1 MPTYEYE
8 TLPTDGRPPVRF
20 EVQQR
25 MSDPPLEVH
34 PQTGEPVQRVIS
46 AAFVVGGG
54 TSRTPGDCN
63 INTCG
68 MGACGMGACGP
79 GGCSDD

>member
-34 PQTGEPVQRVIS
+34 PETGEPVQLVMS
-46 AAFVVGGG
+46 APFVATGGAERAAPACSIG
-54 TSRTPGDCN
+54 
-63 INTCG
+63 TCG
-68 MGACGMGACGP
+68 TGACGMGAC
-79 GGCSDD
+79 DD

>member
-8 TLPTDGRPPVRF
+8 TIPAEGRMPVRF

-34 PQTGEPVQRVIS
+34 PETGEPVQRVMS
-46 AAFVVGGG
+46 APFVVGTSSSSATG
-54 TSRTPGDCN
+54 TRDMPCT

-68 MGACGMGACGP
+68 MGACGMGACG
-79 GGCSDD
+79 DD

>member
-8 TLPTDGRPPVRF
+8 TIPTDGRPPVRF

-34 PQTGEPVQRVIS
+34 PETGEPVQRVMS
-46 AAFVVGGG
+46 APFVVGA
-54 TSRTPGDCN
+54 SSSSAKAACDMPCN

-68 MGACGMGACGP
+68 MGACGMGGCG
-79 GGCSDD
+79 SDD